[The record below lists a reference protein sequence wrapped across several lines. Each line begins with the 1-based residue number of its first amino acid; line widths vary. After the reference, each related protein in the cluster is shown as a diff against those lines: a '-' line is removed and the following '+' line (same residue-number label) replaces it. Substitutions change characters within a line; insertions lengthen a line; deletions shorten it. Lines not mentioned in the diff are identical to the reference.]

1 MIETLTMVKKKYT
14 LYSDHVL
21 IEVSIHKKD
30 KWPIASINNTN
41 IDRFKK

>member
-21 IEVSIHKKD
+21 IEVSIHNKD
-30 KWPIASINNTN
+30 KWPMI
-41 IDRFKK
+41 IDNLFQPTIQY